1 MNSALSLEQSLFS
14 GDDISEDAPE
24 AETPASDSFGAALL
38 AIAEKYRSEQFAEL
52 RSSGNVA
59 RAKTTSTGSPAL
71 DSLGARM
78 RAAFEEPSSEQW
90 EQLCSADDD
99 ARRNA
104 VESDFPSLDS
114 FRAGKFANAER
125 RSWDQWDQSELP
137 RTLGRVIPMCKEESS
152 PAARRKAEK
161 MAAQEAAAKRK
172 EERRAEAEEAA
183 RRKEEE
189 KAAAKR
195 EAEER
200 VIAKREAA
208 ERAVAEKIEKRLA
221 DKLAAEERK
230 EEQRAAAKRIKEERR
245 SSSVLLRAFSW
256 LKSKHAFGAEKQM
269 RVSETVALGEK
280 RFVAVLLVDGRKFLI
295 GGGASGVSLLTP
307 LENSHGSAEAFQSMP
322 RAGEQWQ

>member
-14 GDDISEDAPE
+14 GDDFSDDAPE

-38 AIAEKYRSEQFAEL
+38 AIAERYRSEQFAEL
-52 RSSGNVA
+52 RSSGVVA
-59 RAKTTSTGSPAL
+59 KVKTPSTGSPAL

-90 EQLCSADDD
+90 EQLCSASDD
-99 ARRNA
+99 AAASLQEN
-104 VESDFPSLDS
+104 DFPSLDS

-125 RSWDQWDQSELP
+125 RSWDQSEPP
-137 RTLGRVIPMCKEESS
+137 RTLGRVIPLCKEESS

-172 EERRAEAEEAA
+172 EERRAEAKETV
-183 RRKEEE
+183 RRKQEE

-230 EEQRAAAKRIKEERR
+230 DEQRAAAKRIKEERR

-256 LKSKHAFGAEKQM
+256 LKSKRAFGAEKQM
-269 RVSETVALGEK
+269 RVSETLALGEK

-295 GGGASGVSLLTP
+295 GGGSSGVSLLTS
-307 LENSHGSAEAFQSMP
+307 LENSQGFAEALQPIP